1 MDQIDKEKSGR
12 FIAERRKELGLTQK
26 ELAEK
31 LFLSDKAVSKWER
44 GLSLPDVGVLQ
55 PLSGVLEV
63 TLTELLRGEW
73 LPGGGELPAGEVES
87 LVAGAVELSAQTRQ
101 ARERSRRRWKLA
113 WVICTLLCLAQLGC
127 LMAAGFTAEDMKD
140 TVLLMA
146 LFGVVFG
153 GWACFFAKE
162 TLPAYYDT
170 DRISAYSQGPFRM
183 NLPGVRFNNSNWPHI
198 LNAIRGWFLAGMV
211 LYPPVWGIAMTVL
224 PASLLR
230 AAAMTLTL
238 VFCLGFLAV
247 AVITGKRYE

>member
-1 MDQIDKEKSGR
+1 MDQIDKEKTGR

-55 PLSGVLEV
+55 TLSEVLGV
-63 TLTELLRGEW
+63 TLTELLRGER
-73 LPGGGELPAGEVES
+73 LTGSGELPAGEVES
-87 LVAGAVELSAQTRQ
+87 LVAGAVELSAQTRK

-113 WVICTLLCLAQLGC
+113 WVICTLLCLAQISGLA
-127 LMAAGFTAEDMKD
+127 AAGFTVD
-140 TVLLMA
+140 TMRDSVLLMA
-146 LFGVVFG
+146 LFGVIFG

-162 TLPAYYDT
+162 TLPAYYDENKIGT
-170 DRISAYSQGPFRM
+170 YSQGPFRM

-211 LYPPVWGIAMTVL
+211 LYPSVWGIAMTVL
-224 PASLLR
+224 PESLLDG
-230 AAAMTLTL
+230 AIVTLTL
-238 VFCLGFLAV
+238 VFCLGFLA
-247 AVITGKRYE
+247 AAMMAGKRYE